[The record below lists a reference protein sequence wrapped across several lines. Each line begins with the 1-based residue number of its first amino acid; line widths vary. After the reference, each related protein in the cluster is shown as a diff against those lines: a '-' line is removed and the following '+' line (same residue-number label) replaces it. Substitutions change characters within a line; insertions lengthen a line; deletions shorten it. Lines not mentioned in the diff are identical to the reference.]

1 MRPRFRRSA
10 PTLVVAAI
18 LGGGVAHAQTAQQAQ
33 ARADALRAPPA
44 AGFAAVLGL
53 VDDSLRGRPL
63 AGAKVQVLGTEKS
76 TTTGPDGIF
85 RLDSMP
91 AGETVL
97 FVKHPFLDTMFVTV
111 ISPKLNLVAG
121 KLEQVFVTSPPI
133 DRVRERICPRQGS
146 TAGIAMLAGRVD
158 NADTDQP
165 VANAVVSLVYTDPG
179 AGTTAQKLRT
189 VRTRADGFYV
199 ICGLPETYSGAV
211 QAAFG
216 AVSSSEITIDHKAD
230 LLSTASF
237 ILGSTAAADTGRR
250 GKSVLRGRVTDV
262 TGKPLSGVQVAV
274 EGGNQIATS
283 GEDGLFSLEGLAS
296 GTTNAV
302 IRKIGFS
309 PAYRTV
315 HLRGTQPQSV
325 SVALTPG
332 VRTLATVNVTTTLDP
347 ALKKVGFTDRRMMG
361 LRSNFLLPE
370 DVAKRQAGKTTDLFR
385 NMTGFRVTAIG
396 TGAVVE
402 STRMSPGSA
411 SGCVS
416 IFVDRVAFEQM
427 APGDLDTAY
436 PIHHI
441 AAVEGYASAT
451 DTPAE
456 FRMSG
461 KGCATIVLW
470 TKHRLSKP

>member
-1 MRPRFRRSA
+1 MLRRFA
-10 PTLVVAAI
+10 PAGVVVAAI
-18 LGGGVAHAQTAQQAQ
+18 LVGGVAHAQTAQQAQ
-33 ARADALRAPPA
+33 ARADAMRAPPA
-44 AGFAAVLGL
+44 PGFAAILGL

-63 AGAKVQVLGTEKS
+63 VGAKVQVLGSEKS

-85 RLDSMP
+85 RLDSLP
-91 AGETVL
+91 AGEAVL

-179 AGTTAQKLRT
+179 AGTTAQKLRSA
-189 VRTRADGFYV
+189 RTRADGFYV
-199 ICGLPETYSGAV
+199 ICGLPETYTGAV
-211 QAAFG
+211 QASLG
-216 AVSSSEITIDHKAD
+216 AVSSSEITIEHRAD

-237 ILGSTAAADTGRR
+237 ILGSSKADTGRR
-250 GKSVLRGRVTDV
+250 GTSVLRGRVTDV
-262 TGKPLSGVQVAV
+262 TGKPLGGAQVAV

-283 GEDGLFSLEGLAS
+283 SEDGTFTLEGLAS
-296 GTTNAV
+296 GTTSAV
-302 IRKIGFS
+302 IRKIGYS

-325 SVALTPG
+325 AVALTLG
-332 VRTLATVNVTTTLDP
+332 VRTLATVNVTAPMDP
-347 ALKKVGFTDRRMMG
+347 ALKKVGFLDRRQMG

-370 DVAKRQAGKTTDLFR
+370 DIAKRQAGKTTDLFR

-396 TGAVVE
+396 TGNIVE
-402 STRMSPGSA
+402 STRMSPGTA

-436 PIHHI
+436 PIQHI

-461 KGCATIVLW
+461 RGCATIVLW
-470 TKHRLSKP
+470 TRNKLSKP